1 MFNFKRNVVKQH
13 QINSDNALSM
23 FNKTLDSIDSAQQS
37 IEEDI
42 NSAQAT
48 IEAAFREKQEL
59 ELIQIRNAKISGKI
73 RKFFTE

>member
-42 NSAQAT
+42 NSAQAI
-48 IEAAFREKQEL
+48 IEAAFKEKQEL

>member
-48 IEAAFREKQEL
+48 IDAAFKEKQEL

>member
-1 MFNFKRNVVKQH
+1 MLNFKRNVVKQH

-42 NSAQAT
+42 NSAQAI
-48 IEAAFREKQEL
+48 IEAAFKEKQEL

>member
-1 MFNFKRNVVKQH
+1 MLNFKRNVVKQH
-13 QINSDNALSM
+13 QINSDNALSI

-48 IEAAFREKQEL
+48 IEAALKEKQEL

>member
-48 IEAAFREKQEL
+48 IEAAFKETQEL
-59 ELIQIRNAKISGKI
+59 ELIHIRNAKISGKI
-73 RKFFTE
+73 REFFTE

>member
-48 IEAAFREKQEL
+48 IEAAFKEKQEL

>member
-1 MFNFKRNVVKQH
+1 MLNFKRNVVKQH

-48 IEAAFREKQEL
+48 IEAAFKEKQEL